1 MKPGPSTRDIGDNQ
15 RTASAGLVPA
25 CAPSWGMAAFKGGW
39 LGMAGLSREGASEVG
54 TQVTSAASLVI
65 SPQARASCLCICP
78 FVHL

>member
-1 MKPGPSTRDIGDNQ
+1 MTTSAQ
-15 RTASAGLVPA
+15 RLQGWSLLAHP
-25 CAPSWGMAAFKGGW
+25 PRGMAAFKGGW

-54 TQVTSAASLVI
+54 TQVTSAASLVV